1 MKISQLAL
9 TLLSLFMVSI
19 LISCGGTSS
28 RLTKEQVE
36 AKITKDLPIGSDYSK
51 VRQYLETHKI
61 EYSWIEAEKTFYAII
76 RNTNNDFLVKENIQ
90 MIMHMDAEKK
100 LKSIE
105 VQSVF
110 TGP

>member
-1 MKISQLAL
+1 MRMSQLAL
-9 TLLSLFMVSI
+9 ALLPLFMVSI
-19 LISCGGTSS
+19 LISCDGANS

-36 AKITKDLPIGSDYSK
+36 EKITKDLPVGSDYRN
-51 VRQYLETHKI
+51 VQQYLENHKI
-61 EYSWIEAEKTFYAII
+61 EYSWVEEEKTFYAII
-76 RNTNNDFLVKENIQ
+76 RNTNGDFLVKENIQ

-105 VQSVF
+105 VKSVF